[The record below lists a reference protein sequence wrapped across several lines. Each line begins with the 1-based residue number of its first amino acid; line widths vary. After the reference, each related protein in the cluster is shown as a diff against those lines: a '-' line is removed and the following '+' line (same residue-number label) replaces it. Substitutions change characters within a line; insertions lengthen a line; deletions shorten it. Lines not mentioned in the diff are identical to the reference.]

1 MSFMPQVC
9 EACVAAGIAKAVFDM
24 PTEVAFT
31 LGFNLACI
39 SPSIVVPGLMTLNNK
54 GYGRKKNIAGI
65 LIAAGTFDDI
75 ICIILFSV
83 CKTVALHNGGF
94 DAPGSSMSWA
104 IGYLFVQNI
113 VAYFIGMALGLMG
126 WVFKFI
132 KDEYTRLLVKA
143 AWLIICALGLT
154 SMEWGA

>member
-1 MSFMPQVC
+1 MP
-9 EACVAAGIAKAVFDM
+9 ID
-24 PTEVAFT
+24 VAFT

-39 SPSIVVPGLMTLNNK
+39 SPSIVVPGLMALNNK

-75 ICIILFSV
+75 ICIIVFSI
-83 CKTVALHNGGF
+83 CKTVALQTAGFNG
-94 DAPGSSMSWA
+94 DSSLAWA

-113 VAYFIGMALGLMG
+113 ISLLIGVILGLMG

-132 KDEYTRLLVKA
+132 KD
-143 AWLIICALGLT
+143 
-154 SMEWGA
+154 